1 MPRYQYVVLARAV
14 EGREAEFDAWYDG
27 QHLADVKKVAG
38 VVRARRFNV
47 VFQKVYALAL
57 PGYHSMAIYE
67 IETDDPEA
75 FLAGIAK
82 LSGTAA
88 MPQSDAM
95 TKDGLIQIVG
105 LAPGDDPQQS

>member
-27 QHLADVKKVAG
+27 QHLTDVQNVPG
-38 VVRARRFNV
+38 VVSARRFNV
-47 VFQKVYALAL
+47 VFQKVYTITL
-57 PGYHSMAIYE
+57 PAYRSMAIYE
-67 IETDDPEA
+67 IETDDPET

-82 LSGTAA
+82 LSGTAV
-88 MPQSDAM
+88 MPYSDAM

-105 LAPGDDPQQS
+105 LASGDEQP